1 MEARTKV
8 LISGSPNAVS
18 TPRPKSLRKNSN
30 GSPQRLKPTERESL
44 YRSAEKRCAIPNQSF
59 SASCKAACEAF
70 GSGEA
75 DAVAFVGAAF
85 EGFDALVG
93 HAELESLVDSACS
106 TGAMRGR
113 GMVPVLS
120 AGLKPCP
127 DTEPEPNSDGGL
139 HKMHGSFVGSA
150 VRARD

>member
-44 YRSAEKRCAIPNQSF
+44 YRSAEKRCATPNQSF

-85 EGFDALVG
+85 EGLDRK
-93 HAELESLVDSACS
+93 S
-106 TGAMRGR
+106 TR
-113 GMVPVLS
+113 L
-120 AGLKPCP
+120 
-127 DTEPEPNSDGGL
+127 NSS
-139 HKMHGSFVGSA
+139 HTVI
-150 VRARD
+150 